1 MLWGDRMNQNFPY
14 VSTNYLSGQYQPQ
27 ALTIVHQHLKKT
39 QPAHFSDEAEFLLI
53 TDGQMTLELNRQP
66 INLSAGEIIQLM
78 PYQMQ
83 QLKLS
88 DNQSVALFRIR
99 LSLGLLLLS
108 STDEAQYS
116 KALKTTDRFYPIVRI
131 NTTEQAFLTQFCQEV
146 IRQKQLPFGRSSS
159 LNLSLVSYVMYLF
172 QTGTKVPLPK
182 QSREP
187 AWQWLKY
194 LQFHHQSAVTVAEV
208 AKVFSE
214 DERTIQKRLLRIT
227 GFSFDQLLNQVRIRN
242 ATALL
247 EFSELTIRQIANI
260 CGYHSVGT
268 LYYQFKKAHRLLP
281 EEYRMQLSTHQQLV
295 GLSDGWVIG
304 VYLLEHCYEPLTVEQ
319 VAQTL
324 NFSVDTITDRLK
336 EHFGLTFKPLLNLF
350 RCELAHPL
358 VLASKLTFAQIA
370 IKAGYHDTV
379 SFSRNYRKVWQVTP
393 SVDRGSGSGH

>member
-1 MLWGDRMNQNFPY
+1 M
-14 VSTNYLSGQYQPQ
+14 
-27 ALTIVHQHLKKT
+27 
-39 QPAHFSDEAEFLLI
+39 
-53 TDGQMTLELNRQP
+53 
-66 INLSAGEIIQLM
+66 
-78 PYQMQ
+78 
-83 QLKLS
+83 
-88 DNQSVALFRIR
+88 
-99 LSLGLLLLS
+99 
-108 STDEAQYS
+108 
-116 KALKTTDRFYPIVRI
+116 
-131 NTTEQAFLTQFCQEV
+131 
-146 IRQKQLPFGRSSS
+146 
-159 LNLSLVSYVMYLF
+159 MYLF

-182 QSREP
+182 QNMES

-194 LQFHHQSAVTVAEV
+194 LQFHHQSEVTLAEV

-214 DERTIQKRLLRIT
+214 TEDTVQEGLLRIT

-268 LYYQFKKAHRLLP
+268 FYYQFKKTHRLLP
-281 EEYRMQLSTHQQLV
+281 VEYRTQLSTHQQLV

-324 NFSVDTITDRLK
+324 NFSVDTITNRLK
-336 EHFGLTFKPLLNLF
+336 AHFGLTFKPLLNLF
-350 RCELAHPL
+350 RCELARPL

-379 SFSRNYRKVWQVTP
+379 SFVRNYRKVWHVTP
-393 SVDRGSGSGH
+393 NVDRRSGQNINIGN